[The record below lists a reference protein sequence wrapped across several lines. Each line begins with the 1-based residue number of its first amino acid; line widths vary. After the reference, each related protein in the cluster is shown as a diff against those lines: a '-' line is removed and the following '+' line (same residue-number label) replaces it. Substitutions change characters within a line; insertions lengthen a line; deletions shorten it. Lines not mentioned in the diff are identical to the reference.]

1 MKNAKKDGVPFEEG
15 EEEEKEEDDTDDE
28 GFMPVLMNVVLEA
41 FTCFLNLSIINDV
54 VTKT

>member
-28 GFMPVLMNVVLEA
+28 GLMPVLMNVVLEA